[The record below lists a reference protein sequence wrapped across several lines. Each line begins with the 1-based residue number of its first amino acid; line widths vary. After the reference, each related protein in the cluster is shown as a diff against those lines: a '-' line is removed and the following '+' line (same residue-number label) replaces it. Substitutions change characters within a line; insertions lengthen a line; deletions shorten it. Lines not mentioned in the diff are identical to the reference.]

1 MSNCMRNRRS
11 RVGPRPGDFP
21 LGSLRSR
28 AAARAVLAAQDLQA
42 QEQNDALRRNLT
54 PLEEAF
60 IESSSDP
67 TAPPSRALAMLCQA
81 IEMKT
86 KRFDMSPITPEYV
99 RYRVRVLDEVAK
111 IERER
116 AAQGDTAFLDAKAL
130 WEMAGERL
138 RRERRSI
145 AQTGSTDTEASGD

>member
-1 MSNCMRNRRS
+1 MNNCMRNRRS

-28 AAARAVLAAQDLQA
+28 AAARALLSAQDLEA

-60 IESSSDP
+60 MEISSDP
-67 TAPPSRALAMLCQA
+67 TAPPSPALAMLCKA

-86 KRFDMSPITPEYV
+86 KLFGMSPSVTPESV
-99 RYRVRVLDEVAK
+99 RHRVKVLKEVAK
-111 IERER
+111 
-116 AAQGDTAFLDAKAL
+116 D
-130 WEMAGERL
+130 
-138 RRERRSI
+138 
-145 AQTGSTDTEASGD
+145 